1 MAKSIETEYYSDAT
15 ATCSNCGSVYTF
27 GMTKQSLTTE
37 ICGNCHPFYTGQ
49 DTIIDTA
56 GRIEKFNAR
65 SNKAQSGVTK
75 IKKVQKTRKF
85 KQSIYDLSDNSQ
97 EMTVE
102 VKGGGVI
109 VDQPENM
116 SNE

>member
-1 MAKSIETEYYSDAT
+1 MAKSIDTEYYPDAT
-15 ATCSNCGSVYTF
+15 ATCSNCGSVYTL

-49 DTIIDTA
+49 ETLIDTA

-65 SNKAQSGVTK
+65 SAKVQSTQTK
-75 IKKVQKTRKF
+75 PKKVLKTRKF
-85 KQSIYDLSDNSQ
+85 KQSIYDLSDNSA

-109 VDQPENM
+109 TDNPEDM
-116 SNE
+116 SV